1 MCGIAGIV
9 MKDGSA
15 PDPAVLA
22 AFDRALAH
30 RGPDGVKT
38 LVRGAVGL
46 VHRRLSIIDVA
57 GGDQPLHGPRGGAL
71 VGNGEIYN
79 FVELRRGL
87 GNRYPF
93 RTQSD
98 FEPTLGPLEDE
109 GLGAIAALRG
119 MYTIALHRPWRDD
132 VLLARDPF
140 GIKPLYRLETE
151 RFAAFAS
158 EPRAFFAAGLAR
170 PDLVADRRDE
180 FVQLQYTTGADTIF
194 KGVRRLAPGESLRL
208 VGGAVAERRGQ
219 AAIPERPTEG
229 VPDALEPALGAF
241 DRAFADSVMVH
252 QRSDV
257 PYGMF
262 LSGGV
267 DSAAV
272 LTMMARLNER
282 PVLAFTCGFDDAS
295 VADERAEARAVARA
309 LGAEHVEIGFGREDF
324 WRLLPAI
331 VEAFDEPVA
340 DYAVLPTFKLA
351 AAARS
356 RVKVI
361 LSGEGGD
368 ELFAGYGRYRYLM
381 KLGWLGGRPPRSK
394 GIFDGLGVLR
404 SEKRDWS
411 APLEAIRAA
420 ERRDGRS
427 PLQVAQATD
436 ISGWL
441 PADLLLKLDRCLM
454 AHGVEGRT
462 PFLDPVVAA
471 LAFHLPDRLKIA
483 EGRGK
488 WLLRQWLQRHCP
500 AADALGRKKGFTVPV
515 GAWIA
520 AEGKRL
526 APLIARQPAIAEIAR
541 PAAVERLVK
550 DGAARHPR
558 AAWMLLFYALWH
570 RRHVEGRALPD
581 DVFAALAA

>member
-9 MKDGSA
+9 MKDGRA
-15 PDPAVLA
+15 PDPAVLDA
-22 AFDRALAH
+22 MDRALAH
-30 RGPDGVKT
+30 RGPDGVKI

-57 GGDQPLHGPRGGAL
+57 GGDQPLTGPRGGAL

-79 FVELRRGL
+79 YVELRRGL

-98 FEPTLGPLEDE
+98 FEPTLGPLEDD
-109 GLGAIAALRG
+109 GLDAVSALRG
-119 MYTIALHRPWRDD
+119 MYCFALHRPWRDD
-132 VLLARDPF
+132 LLLARDPF
-140 GIKPLYRLETE
+140 GIKPLYRVETE

-158 EPRAFFAAGLAR
+158 EPRAFFAAGLAA
-170 PDLVADRRDE
+170 PALVADRRDE

-194 KGVRRLAPGESLRL
+194 KGVRRLAPGEALRL
-208 VGGAVAERRGQ
+208 VGGAVAERRVTP
-219 AAIPERPTEG
+219 AIPAPPADPPRNLD
-229 VPDALEPALGAF
+229 DALAAF
-241 DRAFADSVMVH
+241 DSAFADAVAVH

-267 DSAAV
+267 DSSAV
-272 LTMMARLNER
+272 LAMMARLNER
-282 PVLAFTCGFDDAS
+282 PVLAFTCGFDDAG
-295 VADERAEARAVARA
+295 VADERPHARAVAAACR
-309 LGAEHVEIGFGREDF
+309 AEHVEIGFDRGDF

-351 AAARS
+351 AEAQKS
-356 RVKVI
+356 VKVI

-381 KLGWLGGRPPRSK
+381 KPWWLGGRPPRSK

-404 SEKRDWS
+404 SEKRDWA

-420 ERRDGRS
+420 QRGDGRS

-436 ISGWL
+436 IAGWL

-462 PFLDPVVAA
+462 PFLDRVVAA
-471 LAFHLPDRLKIA
+471 LAFHLPDALKIHA
-483 EGRGK
+483 DRGK

-500 AADALGRKKGFTVPV
+500 ASDALGRKKGFTVPV

-520 AEGKRL
+520 AEGQRL
-526 APLIARQPAIAEIAR
+526 APLVARQPSVAEIAR
-541 PAAVERLVK
+541 PEGVQRLFK